1 MSDSVDTLVLES
13 RSGLSVSSRDMR
25 TRDIDVVCAIEAL
38 AHSHPWKRSTFETR
52 VAGKDFCRVILIKG
66 QVIGYAIATY
76 GGGDAEL
83 LNIALH
89 PKHQGGGLASLLLVH
104 IVDLVS
110 AKADMMFLEVRVSN
124 QKAIDLY
131 HREGFFET
139 GHRRAYYP
147 TVNGRED
154 ALLMACQ
161 LSLQ

>member
-25 TRDIDVVCAIEAL
+25 ARDIDVVCAIEAL